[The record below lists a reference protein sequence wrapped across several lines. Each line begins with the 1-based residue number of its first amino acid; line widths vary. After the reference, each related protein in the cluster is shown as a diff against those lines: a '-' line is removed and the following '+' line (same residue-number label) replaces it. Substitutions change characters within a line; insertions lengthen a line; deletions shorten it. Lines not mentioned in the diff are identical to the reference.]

1 MPRFLY
7 SALLYL
13 LLPLVAGKLALRCI
27 KLAAYRPH
35 WRERFGFYR
44 LPRQSGVIWLHCV
57 SVGETRAAAP
67 LIDALIAQYPE
78 RSLLLTHSSPSGRAT
93 SETLFGNRVQRAYL
107 PYDLPFAARRF
118 LNHFQPDL
126 GVLLETEIW
135 FNLLAACQQ
144 KQIPVLLA
152 NARLSEKSA
161 RGYAKLGSLAQNA
174 LHSLHLIAAQTP
186 NDAKRFQGLGAK
198 RVETLGNLKFDAL
211 PPNDTLSKAEQWRGW
226 FGRQRPVFL
235 AASTREGEEALI
247 LDALA
252 ATPIADLL
260 TVIVPRHP
268 QRFAQVEALLKK
280 RGLAYEKRS
289 SLNDAVASTTQI
301 ILGDSMGEM
310 YAYYASADLCL
321 IGGSL
326 LPFGGQN
333 LIEAMR
339 LSKPVLLG
347 THTHNFEHAS
357 NEAVAKGAALR
368 VNSAQEI
375 SAALLSLMNQ
385 PDRLDEMGAKGLSLC
400 EASLGATEKSLLLI
414 AGILKKANE
423 LAD

>member
-7 SALLYL
+7 SALLYS
-13 LLPLVAGKLALRCI
+13 LLPLVAGKLALRSI
-27 KLAAYRPH
+27 KQAAYRPH
-35 WRERFGFYR
+35 WHERFGFYR

-67 LIDALIAQYPE
+67 LIHGILEQYPE
-78 RSLLLTHSSPSGRAT
+78 RTLLLTHSSPSGRAT
-93 SETLFGNRVQRAYL
+93 SEALFGKRVQRAYL
-107 PYDLPFAARRF
+107 PYDLPFMVRRF
-118 LNHFQPDL
+118 LTHFQPDL

-144 KQIPVLLA
+144 RQIPVLLA

-161 RGYAKLGSLAQNA
+161 RGYAKLGSLAKNA
-174 LHSLHLIAAQTP
+174 LQSLHLIAAQTP
-186 NDAKRFQGLGAK
+186 NDAMRFQGLGAR

-211 PPNDTLSKAEQWRGW
+211 PPIGIEAAGIHLRRL
-226 FGRQRPVFL
+226 FGEQRPVFL
-235 AASTREGEEALI
+235 AASTREGEEKLI

-268 QRFAQVEALLKK
+268 QRFGPVEALLKR
-280 RGLAYEKRS
+280 RGVAYEKRS
-289 SLNDAVASTTQI
+289 QLNMEVNHRTQV

-339 LSKPVLLG
+339 LGKPALLG
-347 THTHNFEHAS
+347 AHTYNFERAS
-357 NEAVAKGAALR
+357 IEAVNQGAAQR
-368 VNSAQEI
+368 VNSVQEI
-375 SAALLSLMNQ
+375 SAALLTLINQ
-385 PDRLDEMGAKGLSLC
+385 PDRLNEMGAKALSLC
-400 EASLGATEKSLLLI
+400 EASLGATAKTQKLI
-414 AGILKKANE
+414 TAILKSKSGT
-423 LAD
+423 

>member
-13 LLPLVAGKLALRCI
+13 LLPLVAGKLALRCF
-27 KLAAYRPH
+27 KLATYRPH
-35 WRERFGFYR
+35 WRERFGFYT

-67 LIDALIAQYPE
+67 LIDALLAQYPE
-78 RSLLLTHSSPSGRAT
+78 RSLLLTHSSPSGRAS
-93 SETLFGNRVQRAYL
+93 SEALFGNRVHRAYL

-135 FNLLAACQQ
+135 FNLLVTCQQ
-144 KQIPVLLA
+144 KQIPVVLA

-161 RGYAKLGSLAQNA
+161 RGYAKLGTLAQNA
-174 LHSLHLIAAQTP
+174 LQSLHLIAAQTP

-198 RVETLGNLKFDAL
+198 RVETIGNLKFDAL
-211 PPNDTLSKAEQWRGW
+211 PPSDTAAKAEQWRSW

-235 AASTREGEEALI
+235 AASTREGEEELI

-252 ATPIADLL
+252 ATPISDLL

-268 QRFAQVEALLKK
+268 QRFGQVEALLK
-280 RGLAYEKRS
+280 RGGIAYEKRS
-289 SLNDAVASTTQI
+289 QLSMEVNRGTQV

-326 LPFGGQN
+326 LPYGGQN

-347 THTHNFEHAS
+347 AHTYNFEHAS
-357 NEAVAKGAALR
+357 NEAATKGAALR
-368 VNSAQEI
+368 VNSTQEI
-375 SAALLSLMNQ
+375 SAALLTLMNQ
-385 PDRLDEMGAKGLSLC
+385 PDRLNEMGTKGLSLC
-400 EASLGATEKSLLLI
+400 EASLGATAKTQKLI
-414 AGILKKANE
+414 ATILESKART
-423 LAD
+423 

>member
-1 MPRFLY
+1 
-7 SALLYL
+7 
-13 LLPLVAGKLALRCI
+13 
-27 KLAAYRPH
+27 
-35 WRERFGFYR
+35 
-44 LPRQSGVIWLHCV
+44 
-57 SVGETRAAAP
+57 
-67 LIDALIAQYPE
+67 
-78 RSLLLTHSSPSGRAT
+78 LLTHSSPSGRAT
-93 SETLFGNRVQRAYL
+93 SEALFGNRVQRAYL
-107 PYDLPFAARRF
+107 PFDIPFMVRRF

-135 FNLLAACQQ
+135 FNLLVACQQ
-144 KQIPVLLA
+144 RQIPVVLA

-161 RGYAKLGSLAQNA
+161 RGYAKLGSLAQNG
-174 LHSLHLIAAQTP
+174 LQSLHLIAAQTP

-211 PPNDTLSKAEQWRGW
+211 PPSGTEAAGIHFRRL
-226 FGRQRPVFL
+226 FGEQRPVFL

-289 SLNDAVASTTQI
+289 SLKDAVASRTKI

-339 LSKPVLLG
+339 LGKPVLLG
-347 THTHNFEHAS
+347 PHTYNFEHAS
-357 NEAVAKGAALR
+357 NEAVEQGAAQR
-368 VNSAQEI
+368 VNSVQEI
-375 SAALLSLMNQ
+375 STALLTLMNQ
-385 PDRLDEMGAKGLSLC
+385 PDRLNEMGAKGLSLC
-400 EASLGATEKSLLLI
+400 EASLGATEKSLLSI
-414 AGILKKANE
+414 AGLLKKTNG
-423 LAD
+423 

>member
-27 KLAAYRPH
+27 KQSAYRPH
-35 WRERFGFYR
+35 WRERFGFYS

-67 LIDALIAQYPE
+67 LIHALLAQYPE

-93 SETLFGNRVQRAYL
+93 SEALFGNRVQRAYL
-107 PYDLPFAARRF
+107 PYDLPFAARGF
-118 LNHFQPDL
+118 LNHFKPDL

-135 FNLLAACQQ
+135 FNLIATCQQ
-144 KQIPVLLA
+144 KQIPLVLA

-161 RGYAKLGSLAQNA
+161 RGYAKLGKLAQNA
-174 LHSLHLIAAQTP
+174 LQSLHLIAAQTP

-211 PPNDTLSKAEQWRGW
+211 PPSDTLAKAEQWRSW

-235 AASTREGEEALI
+235 AASTREGEEELI

-252 ATPIADLL
+252 ATPIFDLL

-268 QRFAQVEALLKK
+268 QRFGPVEALLKR
-280 RGLAYEKRS
+280 RGIAYEKRS
-289 SLNDAVASTTQI
+289 QLSMEVERGTQV

-326 LPFGGQN
+326 LPNGGQN

-339 LSKPVLLG
+339 LSKAVLLG
-347 THTHNFEHAS
+347 AHTHNFEHAS
-357 NEAVAKGAALR
+357 NEAVAKGAAMR

-375 SAALLSLMNQ
+375 SAALLTLMNQ
-385 PDRLDEMGAKGLSLC
+385 PDRLNDMGAKGLSLC
-400 EASLGATEKSLLLI
+400 EASLGATAKTQKLI
-414 AGILKKANE
+414 TAILKSKSGA
-423 LAD
+423 

>member
-1 MPRFLY
+1 MRRFLY

-13 LLPLVAGKLALRCI
+13 LLPLLASKIVLRSI
-27 KLAAYRPH
+27 KQAAYRPH
-35 WRERFGFYR
+35 WQERFGFYM

-67 LIDALIAQYPE
+67 LIHALLEQYPK
-78 RSLLLTHSSPSGRAT
+78 RTLLLTHSSPSGRAT
-93 SETLFGNRVQRAYL
+93 SEALFGKRVQRAYL
-107 PYDLPFAARRF
+107 PYDLPFMVRRF
-118 LNHFQPDL
+118 LTHFQPDL

-144 KQIPVLLA
+144 RQIPVLLA

-161 RGYAKLGSLAQNA
+161 RGYAKLGKLAQNG
-174 LHSLHLIAAQTP
+174 LQSLHLIAAQTP
-186 NDAKRFQGLGAK
+186 NDAKRFQGLEAK

-211 PPNDTLSKAEQWRGW
+211 PPSDTLAKAEQWRSW

-289 SLNDAVASTTQI
+289 SLKDTVASRTQI

-339 LSKPVLLG
+339 LGKPVLLG
-347 THTHNFEHAS
+347 AHTYNFEHAS
-357 NEAVAKGAALR
+357 NEAVAKGAAQR
-368 VNSAQEI
+368 VNSAQDI
-375 SAALLSLMNQ
+375 STTLLNLMNH
-385 PDRLDEMGAKGLSLC
+385 PERLNEMGGKGLSLC
-400 EASLGATEKSLLLI
+400 EASLGATAKTQKLI
-414 AGILKKANE
+414 AAILKSEA
-423 LAD
+423 LV

>member
-27 KLAAYRPH
+27 KQSAYRPH

-57 SVGETRAAAP
+57 SVGETRAAAS
-67 LIDALIAQYPE
+67 LIHALLAQYPE

-93 SETLFGNRVQRAYL
+93 SEALFGNRVQRAYL
-107 PYDLPFAARRF
+107 PFDLPFMVRRF
-118 LNHFQPDL
+118 LTHFQPDL

-135 FNLLAACQQ
+135 FNLLVACQQ
-144 KQIPVLLA
+144 RQIPVVLA

-161 RGYAKLGSLAQNA
+161 RGYAKLGSLAQNG
-174 LHSLHLIAAQTP
+174 LQSLHLIAAQTP

-211 PPNDTLSKAEQWRGW
+211 PPSGTEAAGIHFRRL
-226 FGRQRPVFL
+226 FGEQRPVFL

-289 SLNDAVASTTQI
+289 SLKDAVASRTKI

-339 LSKPVLLG
+339 LGKPVLLG
-347 THTHNFEHAS
+347 PHTYNFEHAS
-357 NEAVAKGAALR
+357 NEAVEQGAAQR
-368 VNSAQEI
+368 VNSVQEI
-375 SAALLSLMNQ
+375 STALLTLMNQ
-385 PDRLDEMGAKGLSLC
+385 PDRLNEMGAKGLSLC
-400 EASLGATEKSLLLI
+400 EASLGATEKSLLSI
-414 AGILKKANE
+414 AGLLKKTNG
-423 LAD
+423 

>member
-1 MPRFLY
+1 MPRFFY
-7 SALLYL
+7 SALLTF
-13 LLPLVAGKLALRCI
+13 LLPLLAAKLALRCI
-27 KLAAYRPH
+27 KQTAYRPH

-44 LPRQSGVIWLHCV
+44 LPRQSGLIWLHCV

-67 LIDALIAQYPE
+67 LIHALLEQYPE

-93 SETLFGNRVQRAYL
+93 SEALFGNRVQRAYL
-107 PYDLPFAARRF
+107 PYDLPFMVRRF
-118 LNHFQPDL
+118 LKHFQPDL

-144 KQIPVLLA
+144 RQIPVLLA
-152 NARLSEKSA
+152 NARLSDKSA

-174 LHSLHLIAAQTP
+174 LLSLHLIAAQTP
-186 NDAKRFQGLGAK
+186 NDAKRFQSLGAR

-211 PPNDTLSKAEQWRGW
+211 PPSGTEAAAQQLRCW
-226 FGRQRPVFL
+226 FGMQRPVFL
-235 AASTREGEEALI
+235 AASTREGEEELI

-252 ATPIADLL
+252 ATPIDDLL

-268 QRFAQVEALLKK
+268 QRFGPVEALLKR
-280 RGLAYEKRS
+280 RGVAYEKRS
-289 SLNDAVASTTQI
+289 QLIMEVNRCTQV

-339 LSKPVLLG
+339 LGKPVLLG
-347 THTHNFEHAS
+347 AHTHNFEHAS
-357 NEAVAKGAALR
+357 NQAVDQGAALR

-375 SAALLSLMNQ
+375 SAALLTLMHQ
-385 PDRLDEMGAKGLSLC
+385 PERLNKMGTKGLNLC
-400 EASLGATEKSLLLI
+400 QASLGATAKTQTLI
-414 AGILKKANE
+414 AATLESQAGT
-423 LAD
+423 

>member
-13 LLPLVAGKLALRCI
+13 LLPMVAGKLALRCI
-27 KLAAYRPH
+27 KQAAYRPH

-57 SVGETRAAAP
+57 SVGETRAAAS
-67 LIDALIAQYPE
+67 LIHALLAQYPE

-93 SETLFGNRVQRAYL
+93 SEALFGNRVQRAYL
-107 PYDLPFAARRF
+107 PFDLPFMVRRF
-118 LNHFQPDL
+118 LTHFQPDL

-135 FNLLAACQQ
+135 FNLLVACQQ
-144 KQIPVLLA
+144 RQIPVVLA

-161 RGYAKLGSLAQNA
+161 RGYAKLGSLAQNG
-174 LHSLHLIAAQTP
+174 LQSLHLIAAQTP

-211 PPNDTLSKAEQWRGW
+211 PPSGTEAAGIHFRRL
-226 FGRQRPVFL
+226 FGEQRPVFL

-289 SLNDAVASTTQI
+289 SLKDAVASRTKI

-339 LSKPVLLG
+339 LGKPVLLG
-347 THTHNFEHAS
+347 PHTYNFEHAS
-357 NEAVAKGAALR
+357 NEAVEQGAAQR
-368 VNSAQEI
+368 VNSVQEI
-375 SAALLSLMNQ
+375 STALLTLMNQ
-385 PDRLDEMGAKGLSLC
+385 PDRLNEMGAKGLSLC
-400 EASLGATEKSLLLI
+400 EASLGATAKTQKLI
-414 AGILKKANE
+414 TAILKSKSRT
-423 LAD
+423 

>member
-13 LLPLVAGKLALRCI
+13 LLPLVAGKLALRCF
-27 KLAAYRPH
+27 KLATYRPH
-35 WRERFGFYR
+35 WRERFGFYT

-67 LIDALIAQYPE
+67 LIDALLAHYPE
-78 RSLLLTHSSPSGRAT
+78 RSLLLTHSSPSGRAS
-93 SETLFGNRVQRAYL
+93 SEALFGNRVQRAYL

-135 FNLLAACQQ
+135 FNLLVTCQQ
-144 KQIPVLLA
+144 KQIPVVLA

-161 RGYAKLGSLAQNA
+161 RGYAKLGTLAQNA
-174 LHSLHLIAAQTP
+174 LQSLHLIAAQTP

-198 RVETLGNLKFDAL
+198 RVETIGNLKFDAL
-211 PPNDTLSKAEQWRGW
+211 PPSDTAAKAEQWRSW

-235 AASTREGEEALI
+235 AASTREGEEELI

-252 ATPIADLL
+252 ATPISDLL

-268 QRFAQVEALLKK
+268 QRFGQVEALLN
-280 RGLAYEKRS
+280 RGGIAYEKRS
-289 SLNDAVASTTQI
+289 QLSMEVNRGTQV

-326 LPFGGQN
+326 LPYGGQN

-347 THTHNFEHAS
+347 AHTYNFEHAS
-357 NEAVAKGAALR
+357 NEAAAKGAALR

-375 SAALLSLMNQ
+375 SAALLTLMDQ
-385 PDRLDEMGAKGLSLC
+385 PDRLNEMGAKGLSLC
-400 EASLGATEKSLLLI
+400 EASLGATAKTQKLI
-414 AGILKKANE
+414 ATILESKART
-423 LAD
+423 

>member
-27 KLAAYRPH
+27 KQSAYRPH

-44 LPRQSGVIWLHCV
+44 LPRQSGLIWLHCV

-67 LIDALIAQYPE
+67 LIHALLAQYPE

-93 SETLFGNRVQRAYL
+93 SEALFGNRVQRAYL
-107 PYDLPFAARRF
+107 PFDLPFMVRRF

-144 KQIPVLLA
+144 RQIPVVLA

-161 RGYAKLGSLAQNA
+161 RGYAKLGKLAQNG
-174 LHSLHLIAAQTP
+174 LQSLRLIAAQTP

-211 PPNDTLSKAEQWRGW
+211 PPSGTKGEGQQLSRL
-226 FGRQRPVFL
+226 FGEQRPVFL
-235 AASTREGEEALI
+235 AASTREGEEELI

-268 QRFAQVEALLKK
+268 QRFGPVEALLKR
-280 RGLAYEKRS
+280 RGVAYEKRS
-289 SLNDAVASTTQI
+289 QLSMDVKRGTQV

-326 LPFGGQN
+326 LPYGGQN

-347 THTHNFEHAS
+347 AHTHNFEHAS
-357 NEAVAKGAALR
+357 NEAVTKGAALR
-368 VNSAQEI
+368 VNSAQDI
-375 SAALLSLMNQ
+375 SAALLTLMNQ
-385 PDRLDEMGAKGLSLC
+385 PDRLNEMGAKGLSLC
-400 EASLGATEKSLLLI
+400 EASLGATEKSLLLV
-414 AGILKKANE
+414 AGILKKTNG
-423 LAD
+423 

>member
-27 KLAAYRPH
+27 KQSAYRPH
-35 WRERFGFYR
+35 WQERFGFYR

-67 LIDALIAQYPE
+67 LIHALLEQYPK
-78 RSLLLTHSSPSGRAT
+78 RTLLLTHSSPSGRAT
-93 SETLFGNRVQRAYL
+93 SEALFGKRVQRAYL
-107 PYDLPFAARRF
+107 PYDVPFMVQLF
-118 LNHFQPDL
+118 LTHFQPDL

-144 KQIPVLLA
+144 REIPVVLA

-161 RGYAKLGSLAQNA
+161 RGYAKLGSLTKNA
-174 LHSLHLIAAQTP
+174 LESLHLIAAQTP
-186 NDAKRFQGLGAK
+186 NDTKRFQGLGAR
-198 RVETLGNLKFDAL
+198 RVETLGNLKFDVM
-211 PPNDTLSKAEQWRGW
+211 PPSETEAAAKHLRRL
-226 FGRQRPVFL
+226 FGEQRPVFL
-235 AASTREGEEALI
+235 AASTREGEEEFI

-268 QRFAQVEALLKK
+268 QRFGPVEALLKR
-280 RGLAYEKRS
+280 RGVPYEKRS
-289 SLNDAVASTTQI
+289 QLTMEVNRRTQV

-339 LSKPVLLG
+339 LGKPALLG
-347 THTHNFEHAS
+347 AHTYNFERAS
-357 NEAVAKGAALR
+357 IEAVNQGAAQR
-368 VNSAQEI
+368 VNSVQEI
-375 SAALLSLMNQ
+375 SAALLTLMNQ
-385 PDRLDEMGAKGLSLC
+385 PDRLKEMGAKALSLC
-400 EASLGATEKSLLLI
+400 EASLGATAKTQKLI
-414 AGILKKANE
+414 TAILKSKSGI
-423 LAD
+423 

>member
-7 SALLYL
+7 SALLYS
-13 LLPLVAGKLALRCI
+13 LLPLVAGKLALRSI
-27 KLAAYRPH
+27 KQAAYRPH
-35 WRERFGFYR
+35 WHERFGFYR

-67 LIDALIAQYPE
+67 LIHGILEQYPE
-78 RSLLLTHSSPSGRAT
+78 RTLLLTHSSPSGRAT
-93 SETLFGNRVQRAYL
+93 SEALFGDRVQRAYL
-107 PYDLPFAARRF
+107 PYDLPFMVRRF
-118 LNHFQPDL
+118 LTHFQPDL

-144 KQIPVLLA
+144 RDIPVVLA

-161 RGYAKLGSLAQNA
+161 RGYAKLGSLAKNA
-174 LHSLHLIAAQTP
+174 LQSLHLIAAQTP
-186 NDAKRFQGLGAK
+186 NDTKRFQGLGAR

-211 PPNDTLSKAEQWRGW
+211 PPIGIEAAGIHLRRL
-226 FGRQRPVFL
+226 FGEQRPVFL
-235 AASTREGEEALI
+235 AASTREGEEELI

-289 SLNDAVASTTQI
+289 SLKDTVASRTQI

-339 LSKPVLLG
+339 LGKPALLG
-347 THTHNFEHAS
+347 AHTYNFERAS
-357 NEAVAKGAALR
+357 IEAVNQGAAQR
-368 VNSAQEI
+368 VNSVQEI
-375 SAALLSLMNQ
+375 SAALLTLINQ
-385 PDRLDEMGAKGLSLC
+385 PDRLNEMGAKALSLC
-400 EASLGATEKSLLLI
+400 EASLGATAKTQKLI
-414 AGILKKANE
+414 TAILKSKSGT
-423 LAD
+423 

>member
-27 KLAAYRPH
+27 KQSAYRPH

-67 LIDALIAQYPE
+67 LIHALLAQYPE

-93 SETLFGNRVQRAYL
+93 SEALFGNRVQRAYL
-107 PYDLPFAARRF
+107 PYDLPFMVRRF

-144 KQIPVLLA
+144 RQIPVVLA

-161 RGYAKLGSLAQNA
+161 RGYAKLGKLAQNG
-174 LHSLHLIAAQTP
+174 LQSLRLIAAQTP

-198 RVETLGNLKFDAL
+198 RVETLGNLKFDAM
-211 PPNDTLSKAEQWRGW
+211 PPSGTAAAGNQLRRW
-226 FGRQRPVFL
+226 FGEQRPVFL
-235 AASTREGEEALI
+235 AASTREGEEELI

-268 QRFAQVEALLKK
+268 QRFGPVEALLK
-280 RGLAYEKRS
+280 RRAVAYEKRS
-289 SLNDAVASTTQI
+289 QLTMEVNRRTQV

-339 LSKPVLLG
+339 LGKPVLLG
-347 THTHNFEHAS
+347 AHTHNFEHAS
-357 NEAVAKGAALR
+357 NEAVAQGAAQR
-368 VNSAQEI
+368 VNSVQEI
-375 SAALLSLMNQ
+375 STALLTLMNQ
-385 PDRLDEMGAKGLSLC
+385 PERLNEMGAKGLSLC
-400 EASLGATEKSLLLI
+400 EASLGATEKSLLSI
-414 AGILKKANE
+414 AGMLKKTNG
-423 LAD
+423 

>member
-27 KLAAYRPH
+27 KQSAYRPH
-35 WRERFGFYR
+35 WRERFGFYS

-67 LIDALIAQYPE
+67 LIHALLAQFPE
-78 RSLLLTHSSPSGRAT
+78 RSLLITHSSPSGRAT
-93 SETLFGNRVQRAYL
+93 SEALFGNRVQRAYL
-107 PYDLPFAARRF
+107 PYDLPFMVRRF
-118 LNHFQPDL
+118 LTHFQPDL

-135 FNLLAACQQ
+135 FNLLVACQQ
-144 KQIPVLLA
+144 RQIPVVLA

-161 RGYAKLGSLAQNA
+161 RGYAKLGSLAQNG
-174 LHSLHLIAAQTP
+174 LQSLHLIAAQTP

-211 PPNDTLSKAEQWRGW
+211 PPSGTEAAGIHFRRL
-226 FGRQRPVFL
+226 FGEQRPVFL

-289 SLNDAVASTTQI
+289 SLKDAVASRTKI

-339 LSKPVLLG
+339 LGKPVLLG
-347 THTHNFEHAS
+347 PHTYNFEHAS
-357 NEAVAKGAALR
+357 NEAVEQGAAQR
-368 VNSAQEI
+368 VNSVQEI
-375 SAALLSLMNQ
+375 STALLTLMNQ
-385 PDRLDEMGAKGLSLC
+385 PDRLNEMGAKGLSLC
-400 EASLGATEKSLLLI
+400 EASLGATEKSLLSI
-414 AGILKKANE
+414 AGLLKKTNG
-423 LAD
+423 

>member
-13 LLPLVAGKLALRCI
+13 LLPLVAGKLALRSV
-27 KLAAYRPH
+27 KHAAYRPH

-67 LIDALIAQYPE
+67 LIHALLAQYPE
-78 RSLLLTHSSPSGRAT
+78 RRLLLTHSSPSGRAT
-93 SETLFGNRVQRAYL
+93 SEALFGNRVQRAYL
-107 PYDLPFAARRF
+107 PYDLPFMVRRF
-118 LNHFQPDL
+118 LRHFQPDL

-144 KQIPVLLA
+144 RQIRVLLA

-161 RGYAKLGSLAQNA
+161 RGYAKLGKLAQNA
-174 LHSLHLIAAQTP
+174 LQSLHLIAAQTP

-198 RVETLGNLKFDAL
+198 RVETLGNLKFDAM
-211 PPNDTLSKAEQWRGW
+211 PPSGTAAAGNQLRRW
-226 FGRQRPVFL
+226 FGEQRPVFL
-235 AASTREGEEALI
+235 AASTREGEETLI

-289 SLNDAVASTTQI
+289 SLKDAVASRTQI

-339 LSKPVLLG
+339 LGKPVLLG
-347 THTHNFEHAS
+347 PHTYNFAQVS
-357 NEAVAKGAALR
+357 ATAVAQCAAWRVNTPEEIGLALQALMAVPEKRLAMGAMGLAMCEAGKGA
-368 VNSAQEI
+368 SAKT
-375 SAALLSLMNQ
+375 L
-385 PDRLDEMGAKGLSLC
+385 
-400 EASLGATEKSLLLI
+400 TH
-414 AGILKKANE
+414 
-423 LAD
+423 LADLLKR

>member
-7 SALLYL
+7 STLLYL
-13 LLPLVAGKLALRCI
+13 LLPLVAGKLALRSV
-27 KLAAYRPH
+27 KQAAYRPH
-35 WRERFGFYR
+35 WQERFGFYR

-67 LIDALIAQYPE
+67 LIHALLEQYPD
-78 RSLLLTHSSPSGRAT
+78 RRLLLTHSSPSGRAT
-93 SETLFGNRVQRAYL
+93 SEALFGNRVQRAYL
-107 PYDLPFAARRF
+107 PYDLPFMVRRF
-118 LNHFQPDL
+118 LTHFQPDL

-144 KQIPVLLA
+144 RQIPVLLA

-161 RGYAKLGSLAQNA
+161 RGYAKLGKLAQNA
-174 LHSLHLIAAQTP
+174 LQSLHLIAAQTP

-198 RVETLGNLKFDAL
+198 RVETLGNLKFDAM
-211 PPNDTLSKAEQWRGW
+211 PPSGTAAAGNQLRRW
-226 FGRQRPVFL
+226 FGEQRPVFL

-289 SLNDAVASTTQI
+289 SLKDAVASRTQI

-339 LSKPVLLG
+339 LGKPVLLG
-347 THTHNFEHAS
+347 PHTYNFAQVS
-357 NEAVAKGAALR
+357 ATAVAQCAAWRVNTPEEIGLALQALMAVPEKRLAMGAMGLAMCEAGKGA
-368 VNSAQEI
+368 SAKT
-375 SAALLSLMNQ
+375 L
-385 PDRLDEMGAKGLSLC
+385 
-400 EASLGATEKSLLLI
+400 TH
-414 AGILKKANE
+414 
-423 LAD
+423 LADLLKR